1 MNNQWMKRT
10 LLAISIQL
18 VMGGA
23 YAANEE
29 NAVDAVAEE
38 ATDVASDAVVDTVSG
53 CRTNCR

>member
-1 MNNQWMKRT
+1 MKRT

-38 ATDVASDAVVDTVSG
+38 ATDVASEAVVEM
-53 CRTNCR
+53 